1 MSPQRHLGERLPAA
15 CGKLRGFADRAR
27 NIVAVLF
34 LGIYFVSPHM
44 DITATVE
51 NSATTAPASHE

>member
-1 MSPQRHLGERLPAA
+1 MTERLK
-15 CGKLRGFADRAR
+15 CLDLWKNLRGFADRAR